1 MSEARKDPVFG
12 RTGDDSEQIQSH
24 LHTYEDQKERLQD
37 ELADLLF
44 QTSEEDI
51 DSDELNA
58 LLDALEEV
66 DPMPEDGV
74 PDTEESLARFHERY
88 ASLFSPDGD
97 LTAVTS
103 GSPAEKHSR
112 RLTFKFAAIAAVMV
126 FLLGSVAAQAFGL
139 NVFGAIARWSAE
151 TFQMRSEE
159 IPYATIRTNPL
170 KKGEEASYETLE
182 EAVDAFGI
190 TEPIAPRW
198 IPERFTLEEV
208 TALYRS
214 GGILICAEY
223 WCDDECFK
231 IRYTETS
238 DFDFRSLEKE
248 ENYMGVYSC
257 NKINHYLMAD
267 KERWKAYWQNGELE
281 CRISG
286 DISEQEIKGIIESI
300 Y

>member
-58 LLDALEEV
+58 LLDALEEL

-88 ASLFSPDGD
+88 ASLFSPEDPI
-97 LTAVTS
+97 AEIS
-103 GSPAEKHSR
+103 ESPAEKHSR
-112 RLTFKFAAIAAVMV
+112 RLTFKFAVIAAAMV

-170 KKGEEASYETLE
+170 EEGETAYYDTLQD
-182 EAVDAFGI
+182 AVDAFGI
-190 TEPIAPRW
+190 TEPLVPQW
-198 IPERFTLEEV
+198 VPERFEV
-208 TALYRS
+208 SKVTVKNRKDGL
-214 GGILICAEY
+214 LIYADY
-223 WCDDECFK
+223 KCDDGYFQ
-231 IRYTETS
+231 IRYKETT
-238 DFDFRSLEKE
+238 DFDFHSLEKE
-248 ENYMGVYSC
+248 EGYMGVYVC
-257 NKINHYLMAD
+257 GKINHYLMID
-267 KERWKAYWQNGELE
+267 MERWKADWQNGELE

-286 DISEQEIKGIIESI
+286 DIFEQEITDIIESI